1 MPAVSKAQQRF
12 MGMVHAADKGET
24 PASPEVAK
32 VSADMKD
39 SDAKDFAS
47 TSHDGLPDHVKEQL
61 KSVVREVIR
70 EKSGMNEMSGNDV
83 HFKHI
88 MKLYDRGGS
97 FTKKKIGAVV
107 CKNPKASRKDV
118 EEELFDADYKDII
131 EFEDELGLK
140 EIREKYSSVKEDAAE
155 LPPATIPAAVK
166 AKLQLAID
174 KIKDSKLSN
183 NAKLQLLAQV
193 IDAIGID
200 KSQLSTI
207 ASKIRSKME
216 SVVTEEFKH
225 VIHVDTPTQVVS
237 KPVAAQI
244 MALAKKGVRASEIG
258 LEMGFVG
265 NAKLAADTFQKVKNK
280 IYFELDKRNE
290 SVNENLDNY
299 SKDAITD
306 MIINLSRYE
315 GNEELIADLKK
326 ILKQRTLG
334 KLKKEQSINEDIKS
348 DVNKFLDK
356 LNKEFPD
363 QEYTTD
369 FKGGK
374 YARITHQSR
383 KFGQPSAWG
392 FIAMDDN
399 PSKGF
404 QKGDLLKAAGFNT
417 PAKHARGNILNGDAK
432 YDKYSPTY
440 LKESVNEE
448 ALPKDGSTIKV
459 SNIPVK
465 IEYVSNK
472 KYIGYSW
479 KDKNNKEHYE
489 ETKTSD
495 HSNLN
500 SLIKTIK
507 INLDE
512 SVNEAKFKSPDYII
526 STTPASSLPEQRL
539 GHADVM
545 IGLKLAEKLKNYTL
559 HVRHYKLIHADGKV
573 ALKLTP
579 EGKTA
584 IRVRTE
590 NDPKYLQLIQKTVN
604 DVVADYVSKIKE
616 SVNEAKPS
624 VVGNMNAYGP
634 SKVLGKGGKVLG
646 FVPDT
651 PNAIATLIQDYPTV
665 QAIEFK
671 SSFFFNFNSYKSIKK
686 GDKAWKEL
694 MSRGVDKATK
704 AALKKDFELK
714 ESVNEAHDC
723 GCNENH
729 DCGCGGVHEHHIKED
744 LSADANGIAGLTAS
758 RASAVKDF
766 LEKNN
771 INSNKLYL
779 FLKKGNLKDR
789 MDFVTAL
796 VGKPGNTIQQKVI
809 KQFSN

>member
-70 EKSGMNEMSGNDV
+70 EKSGMNEMSSNDV

-97 FTKKKIGAVV
+97 FTRKKIGAVI
-107 CKNPKASRKDV
+107 CKDPKASRKDV
-118 EEELFDADYKDII
+118 EEELFDADYRDIL

-290 SVNENLDNY
+290 SVNEAMGNDKSMLALVDILSNSMEHY
-299 SKDAITD
+299 STESEFATVASK
-306 MIINLSRYE
+306 
-315 GNEELIADLKK
+315 IAGF
-326 ILKQRTLG
+326 G
-334 KLKKEQSINEDIKS
+334 KLKSLFK
-348 DVNKFLDK
+348 DVYNKYWDLGARERNDWHTK
-356 LNKEFPD
+356 DWLN
-363 QEYTTD
+363 
-369 FKGGK
+369 
-374 YARITHQSR
+374 
-383 KFGQPSAWG
+383 W
-392 FIAMDDN
+392 
-399 PSKGF
+399 
-404 QKGDLLKAAGFNT
+404 LK
-417 PAKHARGNILNGDAK
+417 KWSLE
-432 YDKYSPTY
+432 
-440 LKESVNEE
+440 ESVNEE
-448 ALPKDGSTIKV
+448 
-459 SNIPVK
+459 
-465 IEYVSNK
+465 
-472 KYIGYSW
+472 
-479 KDKNNKEHYE
+479 
-489 ETKTSD
+489 
-495 HSNLN
+495 
-500 SLIKTIK
+500 
-507 INLDE
+507 
-512 SVNEAKFKSPDYII
+512 
-526 STTPASSLPEQRL
+526 
-539 GHADVM
+539 
-545 IGLKLAEKLKNYTL
+545 
-559 HVRHYKLIHADGKV
+559 
-573 ALKLTP
+573 
-579 EGKTA
+579 
-584 IRVRTE
+584 
-590 NDPKYLQLIQKTVN
+590 
-604 DVVADYVSKIKE
+604 
-616 SVNEAKPS
+616 
-624 VVGNMNAYGP
+624 
-634 SKVLGKGGKVLG
+634 
-646 FVPDT
+646 
-651 PNAIATLIQDYPTV
+651 
-665 QAIEFK
+665 
-671 SSFFFNFNSYKSIKK
+671 
-686 GDKAWKEL
+686 
-694 MSRGVDKATK
+694 
-704 AALKKDFELK
+704 
-714 ESVNEAHDC
+714 HDC

-729 DCGCGGVHEHHIKED
+729 DCGCGGLHEHHINED
-744 LSADANGIAGLTAS
+744 LSADSNGIAGLTAS
-758 RASAVKDF
+758 RANAVKDF

-796 VGKPGNTIQQKVI
+796 VGKPGNPIQKKVI
-809 KQFSN
+809 SQFSN

>member
-47 TSHDGLPDHVKEQL
+47 TKHDGLPDHVKEQL

-70 EKSGMNEMSGNDV
+70 EKNGMNEMSSNDV

-97 FTKKKIGAVV
+97 FTKKKVGAVV
-107 CKNPKASRKDV
+107 CKDPKASRKDV
-118 EEELFDADYKDII
+118 EEELLDADYRDII
-131 EFEDELGLK
+131 EFEDELGLT
-140 EIREKYSSVKEDAAE
+140 EIREKYNSVKEDASE
-155 LPPATIPAAVK
+155 LPQATIPAAVK

-290 SVNENLDNY
+290 SVNE
-299 SKDAITD
+299 
-306 MIINLSRYE
+306 
-315 GNEELIADLKK
+315 
-326 ILKQRTLG
+326 
-334 KLKKEQSINEDIKS
+334 
-348 DVNKFLDK
+348 
-356 LNKEFPD
+356 
-363 QEYTTD
+363 
-369 FKGGK
+369 
-374 YARITHQSR
+374 
-383 KFGQPSAWG
+383 
-392 FIAMDDN
+392 
-399 PSKGF
+399 
-404 QKGDLLKAAGFNT
+404 
-417 PAKHARGNILNGDAK
+417 
-432 YDKYSPTY
+432 
-440 LKESVNEE
+440 
-448 ALPKDGSTIKV
+448 
-459 SNIPVK
+459 
-465 IEYVSNK
+465 
-472 KYIGYSW
+472 
-479 KDKNNKEHYE
+479 
-489 ETKTSD
+489 
-495 HSNLN
+495 
-500 SLIKTIK
+500 
-507 INLDE
+507 
-512 SVNEAKFKSPDYII
+512 AKFKSPDYII
-526 STTPASSLPEQRL
+526 STTPASSLPQQKL
-539 GHADVM
+539 GHADVSV
-545 IGLKLAEKLKNYTL
+545 GLKMAEKLKNYTL
-559 HVRHYKLIHADGKV
+559 DVRHYNLTHANGKV
-573 ALKLTP
+573 ALKLTQQ
-579 EGKTA
+579 GKTA
-584 IRVRTE
+584 VRVRTE
-590 NDPKYLQLIQKTVN
+590 DDPKYLQLIQKTVN
-604 DVVADYVSKIKE
+604 DVVADYVSK
-616 SVNEAKPS
+616 
-624 VVGNMNAYGP
+624 
-634 SKVLGKGGKVLG
+634 
-646 FVPDT
+646 
-651 PNAIATLIQDYPTV
+651 
-665 QAIEFK
+665 
-671 SSFFFNFNSYKSIKK
+671 
-686 GDKAWKEL
+686 
-694 MSRGVDKATK
+694 
-704 AALKKDFELK
+704 LK
-714 ESVNEAHDC
+714 ESVNEALDPKAEKFLDAIQVNDRSIKDLKNITVDATPQGNWSVYYKGKRMFTLNGKMLDDKTIMKYGLEHMDESLSEGKKIQRPVKFKSVNEEHDC

-729 DCGCGGVHEHHIKED
+729 DCGCGGLHEHHINED

-758 RASAVKDF
+758 RANAVKDF

-796 VGKPGNTIQQKVI
+796 VGKPGNPIQKKVI
-809 KQFSN
+809 SQFSN

>member
-70 EKSGMNEMSGNDV
+70 EKSGMNEMSSNDV

-97 FTKKKIGAVV
+97 FTRKKIGAVI
-107 CKNPKASRKDV
+107 CKDPKASRKDV
-118 EEELFDADYKDII
+118 EEELFDADYRDIL

-280 IYFELDKRNE
+280 IYFELDKRTE
-290 SVNENLDNY
+290 SVNEVA
-299 SKDAITD
+299 SISQVRSTIEKVKKQ
-306 MIINLSRYE
+306 
-315 GNEELIADLKK
+315 LIQKW
-326 ILKQRTLG
+326 KQ
-334 KLKKEQSINEDIKS
+334 
-348 DVNKFLDK
+348 
-356 LNKEFPD
+356 
-363 QEYTTD
+363 
-369 FKGGK
+369 KGG
-374 YARITHQSR
+374 YEN
-383 KFGQPSAWG
+383 FGEREGRMLS
-392 FIAMDDN
+392 D
-399 PSKGF
+399 K
-404 QKGDLLKAAGFNT
+404 FNT
-417 PAKHARGNILNGDAK
+417 NPYGSSDERRIHSMIQDFENWAMN
-432 YDKYSPTY
+432 YDGRS
-440 LKESVNEE
+440 ESVNEE
-448 ALPKDGSTIKV
+448 
-459 SNIPVK
+459 
-465 IEYVSNK
+465 
-472 KYIGYSW
+472 
-479 KDKNNKEHYE
+479 
-489 ETKTSD
+489 
-495 HSNLN
+495 
-500 SLIKTIK
+500 
-507 INLDE
+507 
-512 SVNEAKFKSPDYII
+512 
-526 STTPASSLPEQRL
+526 
-539 GHADVM
+539 
-545 IGLKLAEKLKNYTL
+545 
-559 HVRHYKLIHADGKV
+559 
-573 ALKLTP
+573 
-579 EGKTA
+579 
-584 IRVRTE
+584 
-590 NDPKYLQLIQKTVN
+590 
-604 DVVADYVSKIKE
+604 
-616 SVNEAKPS
+616 
-624 VVGNMNAYGP
+624 
-634 SKVLGKGGKVLG
+634 
-646 FVPDT
+646 
-651 PNAIATLIQDYPTV
+651 
-665 QAIEFK
+665 
-671 SSFFFNFNSYKSIKK
+671 
-686 GDKAWKEL
+686 
-694 MSRGVDKATK
+694 
-704 AALKKDFELK
+704 
-714 ESVNEAHDC
+714 HDC

-729 DCGCGGVHEHHIKED
+729 DCGCGGVHEHIHED

-796 VGKPGNTIQQKVI
+796 VGKPGNPIQTKVI

>member
-39 SDAKDFAS
+39 TDAKDFAS

-70 EKSGMNEMSGNDV
+70 EKSGMNEMSSNDV

-97 FTKKKIGAVV
+97 FTRKKIGAVI
-107 CKNPKASRKDV
+107 CKDPKASRKDV
-118 EEELFDADYKDII
+118 EEELFDADYRDIL

-290 SVNENLDNY
+290 SVNE
-299 SKDAITD
+299 
-306 MIINLSRYE
+306 E
-315 GNEELIADLKK
+315 
-326 ILKQRTLG
+326 
-334 KLKKEQSINEDIKS
+334 
-348 DVNKFLDK
+348 
-356 LNKEFPD
+356 
-363 QEYTTD
+363 
-369 FKGGK
+369 
-374 YARITHQSR
+374 
-383 KFGQPSAWG
+383 
-392 FIAMDDN
+392 
-399 PSKGF
+399 
-404 QKGDLLKAAGFNT
+404 
-417 PAKHARGNILNGDAK
+417 
-432 YDKYSPTY
+432 
-440 LKESVNEE
+440 
-448 ALPKDGSTIKV
+448 
-459 SNIPVK
+459 
-465 IEYVSNK
+465 
-472 KYIGYSW
+472 
-479 KDKNNKEHYE
+479 
-489 ETKTSD
+489 
-495 HSNLN
+495 
-500 SLIKTIK
+500 
-507 INLDE
+507 
-512 SVNEAKFKSPDYII
+512 
-526 STTPASSLPEQRL
+526 
-539 GHADVM
+539 
-545 IGLKLAEKLKNYTL
+545 
-559 HVRHYKLIHADGKV
+559 
-573 ALKLTP
+573 
-579 EGKTA
+579 
-584 IRVRTE
+584 
-590 NDPKYLQLIQKTVN
+590 
-604 DVVADYVSKIKE
+604 
-616 SVNEAKPS
+616 
-624 VVGNMNAYGP
+624 
-634 SKVLGKGGKVLG
+634 
-646 FVPDT
+646 
-651 PNAIATLIQDYPTV
+651 
-665 QAIEFK
+665 
-671 SSFFFNFNSYKSIKK
+671 
-686 GDKAWKEL
+686 
-694 MSRGVDKATK
+694 
-704 AALKKDFELK
+704 
-714 ESVNEAHDC
+714 HDC

-729 DCGCGGVHEHHIKED
+729 DCGCGGVHEHIHED

-758 RASAVKDF
+758 RANAVKNF

-796 VGKPGNTIQQKVI
+796 VGKPGNPIQKKVI
-809 KQFSN
+809 AQFSN

>member
-70 EKSGMNEMSGNDV
+70 EKNGMNEMSSNDV

-97 FTKKKIGAVV
+97 FTKKKVGAVV
-107 CKNPKASRKDV
+107 CKDPKASRKDV
-118 EEELFDADYKDII
+118 EEELLDADYRDII
-131 EFEDELGLK
+131 EFEDELGLT
-140 EIREKYSSVKEDAAE
+140 EIREKYNSVKEDASE
-155 LPPATIPAAVK
+155 LPQATIPAAVK

-225 VIHVDTPTQVVS
+225 TIHVDTPTQVVS

-290 SVNENLDNY
+290 SVNEGL
-299 SKDAITD
+299 SKDAVV
-306 MIINLSRYE
+306 
-315 GNEELIADLKK
+315 
-326 ILKQRTLG
+326 RTLTSDKNAYFLTKDG
-334 KLKKEQSINEDIKS
+334 NGWILDIT
-348 DVNKFLDK
+348 
-356 LNKEFPD
+356 P
-363 QEYTTD
+363 
-369 FKGGK
+369 
-374 YARITHQSR
+374 
-383 KFGQPSAWG
+383 
-392 FIAMDDN
+392 
-399 PSKGF
+399 
-404 QKGDLLKAAGFNT
+404 KAAQQSTFHQKFDVKDLG
-417 PAKHARGNILNGDAK
+417 KGHLGMK
-432 YDKYSPTY
+432 YKLS
-440 LKESVNEE
+440 ESVNEE
-448 ALPKDGSTIKV
+448 
-459 SNIPVK
+459 
-465 IEYVSNK
+465 
-472 KYIGYSW
+472 
-479 KDKNNKEHYE
+479 
-489 ETKTSD
+489 
-495 HSNLN
+495 
-500 SLIKTIK
+500 
-507 INLDE
+507 
-512 SVNEAKFKSPDYII
+512 
-526 STTPASSLPEQRL
+526 
-539 GHADVM
+539 
-545 IGLKLAEKLKNYTL
+545 
-559 HVRHYKLIHADGKV
+559 
-573 ALKLTP
+573 
-579 EGKTA
+579 
-584 IRVRTE
+584 
-590 NDPKYLQLIQKTVN
+590 
-604 DVVADYVSKIKE
+604 
-616 SVNEAKPS
+616 
-624 VVGNMNAYGP
+624 
-634 SKVLGKGGKVLG
+634 
-646 FVPDT
+646 
-651 PNAIATLIQDYPTV
+651 
-665 QAIEFK
+665 
-671 SSFFFNFNSYKSIKK
+671 
-686 GDKAWKEL
+686 
-694 MSRGVDKATK
+694 
-704 AALKKDFELK
+704 
-714 ESVNEAHDC
+714 HDC

-729 DCGCGGVHEHHIKED
+729 DCGCGGVHEHIHED

-758 RASAVKDF
+758 RANAVKDF

-796 VGKPGNTIQQKVI
+796 VGKPGNPIQKKVI

>member
-70 EKSGMNEMSGNDV
+70 EKSGMNEMSSNDV

-97 FTKKKIGAVV
+97 FTRKKIGAVI
-107 CKNPKASRKDV
+107 CKDPKASRKDV
-118 EEELFDADYKDII
+118 EEELFDADYRDIL

-237 KPVAAQI
+237 KPIAAQI

-290 SVNENLDNY
+290 SVNEAMGNDKSMLALVDMLSNSMEHY
-299 SKDAITD
+299 STESEFATVASK
-306 MIINLSRYE
+306 
-315 GNEELIADLKK
+315 IAGF
-326 ILKQRTLG
+326 G
-334 KLKKEQSINEDIKS
+334 KLKSLFKDVYNKYWDLGAKERNDWHTK
-348 DVNKFLDK
+348 DW
-356 LNKEFPD
+356 LN
-363 QEYTTD
+363 
-369 FKGGK
+369 
-374 YARITHQSR
+374 
-383 KFGQPSAWG
+383 W
-392 FIAMDDN
+392 
-399 PSKGF
+399 
-404 QKGDLLKAAGFNT
+404 LK
-417 PAKHARGNILNGDAK
+417 K
-432 YDKYSPTY
+432 
-440 LKESVNEE
+440 
-448 ALPKDGSTIKV
+448 
-459 SNIPVK
+459 
-465 IEYVSNK
+465 
-472 KYIGYSW
+472 W
-479 KDKNNKEHYE
+479 
-489 ETKTSD
+489 
-495 HSNLN
+495 
-500 SLIKTIK
+500 SLE
-507 INLDE
+507 E
-512 SVNEAKFKSPDYII
+512 SVNEALSKD
-526 STTPASSLPEQRL
+526 A
-539 GHADVM
+539 V
-545 IGLKLAEKLKNYTL
+545 
-559 HVRHYKLIHADGKV
+559 
-573 ALKLTP
+573 
-579 EGKTA
+579 
-584 IRVRTE
+584 VRTLTS
-590 NDPKYLQLIQKTVN
+590 DK
-604 DVVADYVSKIKE
+604 
-616 SVNEAKPS
+616 
-624 VVGNMNAYGP
+624 NAYFLTKDGNGWILDITP
-634 SKVLGKGGKVLG
+634 KAAQQSTFHQKFDVKDLGKGHLG
-646 FVPDT
+646 M
-651 PNAIATLIQDYPTV
+651 
-665 QAIEFK
+665 K
-671 SSFFFNFNSYKSIKK
+671 YKLS
-686 GDKAWKEL
+686 
-694 MSRGVDKATK
+694 
-704 AALKKDFELK
+704 
-714 ESVNEAHDC
+714 ESVTEEHDC

-729 DCGCGGVHEHHIKED
+729 DCGCGGLHEHHINED

-796 VGKPGNTIQQKVI
+796 VGKPGNPIQKKVI
-809 KQFSN
+809 AQFSN